1 MMIRPLAHAGLAL
14 VLALTFA
21 TAASAATINY
31 LGTGKGLAV
40 SIDSPGL
47 GTIAVHAG
55 ELSWQFVPPT
65 PDGLTAEF
73 LAYCVDANNW
83 LTSSQAVT
91 LRSSDALESPGVT
104 DAGGKAAWLVNT
116 YAPEIRHTGT
126 NADAAGL
133 QVAIW
138 AALYNQSAS
147 LSSGPFALNTAGA
160 VAERAQF
167 YLDALFSDPG
177 NRSTALW
184 LDVPLRQGQGQLTAS
199 PVPEPGTLALLGSGL
214 VVAWRARRRR
224 GQETRS

>member
-1 MMIRPLAHAGLAL
+1 MTIRPLAHAGLTL
-14 VLALTFA
+14 VLALTFT

-55 ELSWQFVPPT
+55 ELNWQFVPPT

-83 LTSSQAVT
+83 LTSSQTVT

-104 DAGGKAAWLVNT
+104 DAGEKVAWLVNT
-116 YAPEIRHTGT
+116 YAPVVHATGT
-126 NADAAGL
+126 NTDAAGL

-138 AALYNQSAS
+138 AALYNNNGS
-147 LSSGPFALNTAGA
+147 LTGGPFALNTTGV
-160 VAERAQF
+160 VAQRAQF
-167 YLDALFSDPG
+167 YLDALFSDPA

-184 LDVPLRQGQGQLTAS
+184 LDVPLRQGQGQLTMS
-199 PVPEPGTLALLGSGL
+199 PVPEPGTIALLGSGL
-214 VVAWRARRRR
+214 LVAWRARRRR
-224 GQETRS
+224 TAEPQ